1 MLEMSG
7 TETKSEDREYM
18 ILKIEVKCKEIK
30 VKIVWLCFEK
40 GPEGFSVDFDAGIVK
55 PGGTISSFLSFL
67 PVFDQIKTFLLH
79 IYVCRGLH
87 NQTCFV
93 KS

>member
-40 GPEGFSVDFDAGIVK
+40 GPEGFSVDFDAERVK
-55 PGGTISSFLSFL
+55 PGGTISSFLSFYL
-67 PVFDQIKTFLLH
+67 FLITSRHFFFTFVSVR
-79 IYVCRGLH
+79 VCTIRL
-87 NQTCFV
+87 V
-93 KS
+93 L